1 MFERFEASYSRDLSE
16 QQGKSGRDI
25 IPNQLPGLSQF
36 FSDYGGAS
44 FKNGLYRVIRP
55 SDLSQWQAR
64 LELAFP
70 NFSGRVVCFAY
81 DWAGDIFALNTERL
95 EDGQAGVTLFEPGM
109 NEVLQIPSNLKTFHE
124 RVLIES
130 GEAALSIDFY
140 KKWKAS
146 GGSAPLYD
154 QCIGYQKP
162 LFLSGID
169 DVANLEVS
177 DIDVYWRMMGQLIEQ
192 TRGLPPGTPVQVSL
206 V

>member
-1 MFERFEASYSRDLSE
+1 
-16 QQGKSGRDI
+16 
-25 IPNQLPGLSQF
+25 
-36 FSDYGGAS
+36 
-44 FKNGLYRVIRP
+44 
-55 SDLSQWQAR
+55 
-64 LELAFP
+64 
-70 NFSGRVVCFAY
+70 
-81 DWAGDIFALNTERL
+81 
-95 EDGQAGVTLFEPGM
+95 M